1 MTTNTIWALLTLRC
15 GLVVTGEREWRPRM
29 PVLTGESLTAKF
41 FSMCSTRSATQ
52 RKTPE
57 MSQLFRAGE
66 LEVNTILILISP
78 GFGYLKRQ
86 GSSYLFEPA

>member
-1 MTTNTIWALLTLRC
+1 
-15 GLVVTGEREWRPRM
+15 
-29 PVLTGESLTAKF
+29 
-41 FSMCSTRSATQ
+41 
-52 RKTPE
+52 